1 MPKYYSADM
10 NSKPTVKFDGSNDLL
25 IVKNGRSD
33 FQGWDKVS
41 VFMVYED
48 WGTSSN
54 WRRVIGCG
62 EGDGGGWC
70 LLWRS
75 ATQCTFRLIG
85 TSATD
90 DSTINGTRSGIH
102 LVSMSYDGA
111 SRTFTLDGTS
121 TTFTD
126 TGAIPVLSTGDMVIG
141 ASGRSSGTPGGVS
154 KMKLSELLVFRDGIA
169 AADVQKI
176 EGYLAH
182 KWGVT
187 NKLTSGHPYTASA
200 PTFADPIGAV
210 DMLSLI
216 HI

>member
-1 MPKYYSADM
+1 M
-10 NSKPTVKFDGSNDLL
+10 NSKPTVKFDGSNDRL

-48 WGTSSN
+48 WGTSAN
-54 WRRVIGCG
+54 WRRVLGCG
-62 EGDGGGWC
+62 ESDGGGWC
-70 LLWRS
+70 LVWRS
-75 ATQCTFRLIG
+75 ATQATFRLIG

-126 TGAIPVLSTGDMVIG
+126 TGLSGSEYRYG
-141 ASGRSSGTPGGVS
+141 HRSLRSICGTPGGS
-154 KMKLSELLVFRDGIA
+154 QR
-169 AADVQKI
+169 
-176 EGYLAH
+176 
-182 KWGVT
+182 
-187 NKLTSGHPYTASA
+187 
-200 PTFADPIGAV
+200 
-210 DMLSLI
+210 
-216 HI
+216 